1 MKYILILFFLTS
13 GVFSFAQKQLVLLK
27 GQKVLLRLYPGDEIT
42 FKVRGS
48 KTKRISYINNL
59 FDTAL
64 VAHRDVISL
73 HKIERLYFDRGNLLN
88 VVGGLFVIGGLGYV
102 AIDQLN
108 MVAVHKQSFQIHERV
123 GIPAAIL
130 VGAGLPMMLVRKKSQ
145 KVGGRYRLIVVD
157 KGSPFFRPQWN
168 P

>member
-1 MKYILILFFLTS
+1 MKYILVIFFLSS
-13 GVFSFAQKQLVLLK
+13 GIFTFAQKQLILLK

-42 FKVRGS
+42 FKERGS
-48 KTKRISYINNL
+48 KSKRISYINNL

-73 HKIERLYFDRGNLLN
+73 YKVERLYFDQGNLLN
-88 VVGGLFVIGGLGYV
+88 VVGGLFVIAGLGYV

-108 MVAVHKQSFQIHERV
+108 LVAVNKQSFQIDEQV
-123 GIPAAIL
+123 GVPAAIL
-130 VGAGLPMMLVRKKSQ
+130 VGVGLPMMLVRKKSQ
-145 KVGGRYRLIVVD
+145 KVGGRYRLLVVD
-157 KGSPFFRPQWN
+157 KGSAFFRPQWN